1 ARRDKIIKMDLYL
14 IYKTLHILFMVSWF
28 AGIFYLP
35 RLFVYHVESD
45 SLEVKNQLSIME
57 KNLFKFITP
66 LGILALIFGIMMGLL
81 SSNWSA
87 FFAQDW
93 IIAKIIVVSL
103 LVSYQLMCRKIMQ
116 ELLANNHSWTGFKL
130 RVFNEAPVILLLL
143 GIIAAVFKF

>member
-1 ARRDKIIKMDLYL
+1 MNLYL
-14 IYKTLHILFMVSWF
+14 TYKTLHILFMVSWF

-45 SLEVKNQLSIME
+45 SLEVKNLLSIME

-66 LGILALIFGIMMGLL
+66 LGILALIFGILMGLL

-93 IIAKIIVVSL
+93 IIVKIIVVFL
-103 LVSYQLMCRKIMQ
+103 LVSYQLMCWKIMQ
-116 ELLANNHSWTGFKL
+116 ELPGDNHNWTGFKL